1 MTYEYVNAN
10 DYSLSGMYLC
20 FLFFLFCGGGGDRLI
35 QQNYNK
41 LKIVNFRNHEN
52 PKLWGMREVGGG
64 VADVNLYFQHSTF
77 ISSHFNFY
85 MILKIWKGVNP

>member
-1 MTYEYVNAN
+1 MNMLKRTIIHFQACTYV
-10 DYSLSGMYLC
+10 
-20 FLFFLFCGGGGDRLI
+20 FFFFFFVGEGGGGRLI

-52 PKLWGMREVGGG
+52 PKLWGMGEVGGG

-77 ISSHFNFY
+77 LSSHFLHGPKKF
-85 MILKIWKGVNP
+85 GRG